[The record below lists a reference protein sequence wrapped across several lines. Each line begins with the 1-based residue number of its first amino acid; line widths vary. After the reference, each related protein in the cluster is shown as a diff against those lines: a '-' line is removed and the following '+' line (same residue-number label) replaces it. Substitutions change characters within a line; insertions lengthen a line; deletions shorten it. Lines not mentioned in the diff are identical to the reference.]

1 MKKVY
6 LLNICIMIA
15 ALSHAQQV
23 SYQEARQAAQSFFAK
38 QQKAVTQCAHIETSS
53 NHDTLFYVFNTDN
66 AYVLIAADK
75 RCQPVLAFSDKT
87 TFQTNNI
94 IPPVQ
99 MWMDNYAAQIQSLKQ
114 QNAPTPHREW
124 LAVLQ
129 PQKDFDNDIE
139 AVAPLLTSQ

>member
-1 MKKVY
+1 
-6 LLNICIMIA
+6 MIA

-66 AYVLIAADK
+66 AYVLIAAQTL
-75 RCQPVLAFSDKT
+75 QPVLLSPIKQHFKQT
-87 TFQTNNI
+87 TSFH
-94 IPPVQ
+94 PFK

-114 QNAPTPHREW
+114 QNAPNSTP
-124 LAVLQ
+124 
-129 PQKDFDNDIE
+129 
-139 AVAPLLTSQ
+139 